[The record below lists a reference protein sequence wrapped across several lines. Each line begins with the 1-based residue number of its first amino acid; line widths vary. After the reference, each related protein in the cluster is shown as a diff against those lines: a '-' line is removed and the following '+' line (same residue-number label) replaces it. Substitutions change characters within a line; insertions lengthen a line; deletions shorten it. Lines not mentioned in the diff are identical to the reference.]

1 MIAKNKSLRCV
12 TIGEFNRWNDF
23 HKRGSAKDW
32 TCFMVNY
39 VDMEFVKDV
48 PVLTPVRM
56 NELYY
61 LGLTYE
67 VLYV

>member
-1 MIAKNKSLRCV
+1 
-12 TIGEFNRWNDF
+12 
-23 HKRGSAKDW
+23 
-32 TCFMVNY
+32 MVNY